1 MKITMHD
8 QIMKPIKTPQW
19 MRDLFKAIDALDM
32 STSGGLSCFADNI
45 EMHFGANQ
53 VHGLAAV
60 KEYFVKFDSP
70 FKTVHNVTGVW
81 QAGNMFVLQG
91 SADIRKASDPSGK
104 TLHVSPLMN
113 LYWLDEQGKVE
124 LYIVIFPPAVARA
137 AGIK

>member
-1 MKITMHD
+1 MSD
-8 QIMKPIKTPQW
+8 QIMQPIETPQW
-19 MRDLFKAIDALDM
+19 MLDLFKSVDALDM
-32 STSGGLSCFADNI
+32 SECGGLSCFAENI
-45 EMHFGANQ
+45 EMHFGPNQ

-60 KEYFVKFDSP
+60 KDYFVKLDSP

-91 SADIRKASDPSGK
+91 SADIQKANDPSGK

-113 LYWLDEQGKVE
+113 LYWLNDQGKVE
-124 LYIVIFPPAVARA
+124 LYIVTFPPAIARV